1 MNFTPN
7 DSPEKNCLKVSG
19 LPLLCTSNPLKM
31 NSSPI
36 WLPAVF
42 KPNSPIQHV
51 QIVSVSSSLHRLVKL
66 DRDFGAQSLTR
77 VCRGELEQCSLL
89 WTPPCSYIYEW
100 LGLGGEKLQNND
112 ATLKGWFLY
121 GRGWWWRRRG
131 QFILKRWGLVQR
143 VARGLAGPFAR
154 ESQRTDCRRP
164 RTCGAQTSMQV
175 SSRSCFLKWFLSYL
189 DFRDLEKG
197 LLHGNWIADFFI
209 FLF

>member
-7 DSPEKNCLKVSG
+7 DSPEKNCLKVSW

-51 QIVSVSSSLHRLVKL
+51 QIVSVSSSLHWLVKL

-77 VCRGELEQCSLL
+77 VCHGELEQCSLL

-100 LGLGGEKLQNND
+100 LGLGGKVAEQWCHTEGLI
-112 ATLKGWFLY
+112 
-121 GRGWWWRRRG
+121 
-131 QFILKRWGLVQR
+131 FIREGVMVAAARAVYSQALGL
-143 VARGLAGPFAR
+143 GT
-154 ESQRTDCRRP
+154 ES
-164 RTCGAQTSMQV
+164 GE
-175 SSRSCFLKWFLSYL
+175 RSCWSFCAWESEDRLPPAP
-189 DFRDLEKG
+189 DLWSADIYAGEQQE
-197 LLHGNWIADFFI
+197 LLFKMVS
-209 FLF
+209 